1 MFDIFNCK
9 NRTLVMG
16 ILNVTPDSFSDGG
29 KSFDTENAVFNALK
43 MESEGADIIDIGA
56 CSTAPGNTAVSLEEE
71 LRRLKKVFPLIT
83 TKLKIP
89 VSVDTSNPGVAEF
102 AVKNGAVIVN
112 DESGIFN
119 ERMAE
124 VVKKYGVGWVVM
136 HTGGKSSGE
145 ICEYENGVVN
155 DVRDF
160 FSYMKKEAVSYG
172 IQENA
177 LCYDYGIGFGKTR
190 NDDITLLKNTDKFKD
205 FSPLLVGVSKKRV
218 VGEATGESETQ
229 NRVYGSV
236 AAETLASFLGA
247 GILRV
252 HDVKA
257 CADAVNMC
265 EAIKRGYI

>member
-1 MFDIFNCK
+1 MFDFSKYK

-16 ILNVTPDSFSDGG
+16 ILNITPDSFSDGG

-71 LRRLKKVFPLIT
+71 LRRLKKVLPFLA

-89 VSVDTSNPGVAEF
+89 VSVDTFSPEVAEF

-112 DESGIFN
+112 DESGCFN
-119 ERMAE
+119 KNMAR
-124 VVKKYGVGWVVM
+124 VVKEFGTGWVFM
-136 HTGGKSSGE
+136 HTGGKSSAE
-145 ICEYENGVVN
+145 ICEYKNGVVN
-155 DVRDF
+155 DVLDF

-172 IQENA
+172 IKENA

-218 VGEATGESETQ
+218 VGEATGEFETQ

-236 AAETLASFLGA
+236 AAETVASFLGA

-257 CADAVNMC
+257 CVDAVKMC
-265 EAIKRGYI
+265 EAIKRGKI